1 MTGFFRHISRF
12 ILAALCASGLV
23 ACRADH
29 PDGTASRDRHLLV
42 LHIRPVDTRA
52 AAEPE
57 SVTERIKSLRI
68 IVLGKDDAGNYT
80 SVEYNKA
87 IRPGDF
93 VASSFSYEVTLPT
106 TAGKKDIYLIAN
118 EESVTSLLQYEPEEG
133 TTLPAEQSVS
143 FPELMKQFGIEEDG
157 TENGSLFPNTAPQPD
172 PGAFAS
178 LLRSVH
184 FAPAYTADENDA
196 VYLPYA
202 SSYHDLEAK
211 KEQVNEMTL
220 YLVPVATKFEF
231 NFINYRPHDV
241 EVQGISV
248 SSVHSDNFLLAR
260 VGGDDVTK
268 EFDTASLYWVD
279 WLAKVSEASQ
289 LYPGSSSNSNFNSRY
304 GWIFDYTI
312 PSDNNADIAIFVSTD
327 PSDTK
332 ADIKEVCEI
341 PKGSKN
347 GEEEI
352 ASRLTVGPFYRPES
366 RHEVTVRDENGK
378 DVETVA
384 TEQRYTLT
392 LHLHDKT
399 QKEEDDPIFEDVV
412 IENLRALFRSTR
424 VVINVTLRQGNV
436 EVYAEIAPWN
446 KKKANGW
453 VIEGEEPR
461 P

>member
-1 MTGFFRHISRF
+1 M
-12 ILAALCASGLV
+12 V
-23 ACRADH
+23 ACIADYY
-29 PDGTASRDRHLLV
+29 PDGTDVENRHLLV
-42 LHIRPVDTRA
+42 LHISPVDTRA
-52 AAEPE
+52 AAEAE
-57 SVTERIKSLRI
+57 SVTERIRSLRI
-68 IVLGKDDAGNYT
+68 IVLGKDNAGNYT
-80 SVEYNKA
+80 SVEYNKS

-93 VASSFSYEVTLPT
+93 VASAFSYEVTLPT

-118 EESVTSLLQYEPEEG
+118 EESVTGTLQYEPEAG
-133 TTLPAEQSVS
+133 TTLPTERPAS
-143 FPELMKQFGIEEDG
+143 FTDLMKQFGIEEDG
-157 TENGSLFPNTAPQPD
+157 TENGSLFPNTAPLPD

-178 LLRSVH
+178 LLRSAH
-184 FAPAYTADENDA
+184 FAPVYTADENDA

-241 EVQGISV
+241 EVQEISV

-260 VGGDDVTK
+260 VGADDVK
-268 EFDTASLYWVD
+268 KDFDAASLYWVD

-289 LYPGSSSNSNFNSRY
+289 FHPGSSDNSNFNTRY
-304 GWIFDYTI
+304 GWISDYAI
-312 PSDNNADIAIFVSTD
+312 PLNDDNKALPAVFVYVSDDDENEG
-327 PSDTK
+327 PR
-332 ADIKEVCEI
+332 I
-341 PKGSKN
+341 PAGSKN

-378 DVETVA
+378 DVETEV

-392 LHLHDKT
+392 LRLHDVT
-399 QKEEDDPIFEDVV
+399 QSSEEDPIFEDVV

-424 VVINVTLRQGNV
+424 VVINVTMRQGNV

-461 P
+461 S

>member
-1 MTGFFRHISRF
+1 M
-12 ILAALCASGLV
+12 V
-23 ACRADH
+23 ACIADY
-29 PDGTASRDRHLLV
+29 PYETASRDRHLLV

-118 EESVTSLLQYEPEEG
+118 EESVTSLQYEPEDG
-133 TTLPAEQSVS
+133 TTLPTERPAS
-143 FPELMKQFGIEEDG
+143 FTDLMKQFGIEEDG
-157 TENGSLFPNTAPQPD
+157 TENGSLSPNTAPLPD
-172 PGAFAS
+172 PGALAS

-184 FAPAYTADENDA
+184 FAPAYTAENDA

-231 NFINYRPHDV
+231 NFINYRPNR
-241 EVQGISV
+241 VQVQEISV

-260 VGGDDVTK
+260 VGAEDVTK
-268 EFDTASLYWVD
+268 EFETASLYWVD

-289 LYPGSSSNSNFNSRY
+289 LYPESSSNSNFNTRY
-304 GWIFDYTI
+304 GWISDYAI
-312 PSDNNADIAIFVSTD
+312 PSDNKADIAFFVSTD
-327 PSDTK
+327 PSDN
-332 ADIKEVCEI
+332 KEACYI
-341 PKGSKN
+341 PAGSKN
-347 GEEEI
+347 GEVEI
-352 ASRLTVGPFYRPES
+352 ASRLTTGPFYRPES
-366 RHEVTVRDENGK
+366 RHEVTVKKTVWDENGK
-378 DVETVA
+378 EIETEVA
-384 TEQRYTLT
+384 EQRYTLT
-392 LHLHDKT
+392 LRLHDEK
-399 QKEEDDPIFEDVV
+399 QKEEDDPKFEDVV

-453 VIEGEEPR
+453 VIEGESPQS
-461 P
+461 

>member
-1 MTGFFRHISRF
+1 M
-12 ILAALCASGLV
+12 V
-23 ACRADH
+23 ACIADYY
-29 PDGTASRDRHLLV
+29 PDGTDVEGRHLLV
-42 LHIRPVDTRA
+42 LHISPVDTRA
-52 AAEPE
+52 AAEAE
-57 SVTERIKSLRI
+57 SVTERIRSLRI

-80 SVEYNKA
+80 SVEYNKS

-93 VASSFSYEVTLPT
+93 VASAFSYEVTLPT

-118 EESVTSLLQYEPEEG
+118 EESVTGTLQYEAEDG
-133 TTLPAEQSVS
+133 TTLPAERPAS
-143 FPELMKQFGIEEDG
+143 FTDLMKQFGIEEVG
-157 TENGSLFPNTAPQPD
+157 TENGNLFPNTETTPD
-172 PGAFAS
+172 PEAFAS
-178 LLRSVH
+178 LLSSAH
-184 FAPAYTADENDA
+184 FAPVYTTDENDA

-231 NFINYRPHDV
+231 NFINYRLHDV
-241 EVQGISV
+241 EVRKISV

-260 VGGDDVTK
+260 VGADDVK
-268 EFDTASLYWVD
+268 KDFDAASLYWVD

-289 LYPGSSSNSNFNSRY
+289 FHPGSSDNSNFNTRY
-304 GWIFDYTI
+304 GWISDYAI
-312 PSDNNADIAIFVSTD
+312 PPHDASPAVFVSV
-327 PSDTK
+327 SDDENE
-332 ADIKEVCEI
+332 APRI
-341 PKGSKN
+341 PAGSKN

-352 ASRLTVGPFYRPES
+352 ASRLTAGPFYRPES
-366 RHEVTVRDENGK
+366 RHEVTVKKTVRDEYGK
-378 DVETVA
+378 DVETEVA
-384 TEQRYTLT
+384 EQRYTLT
-392 LHLHDKT
+392 LRLHDVT
-399 QKEEDDPIFEDVV
+399 QSSEEDPIFEDVV

-461 P
+461 Y